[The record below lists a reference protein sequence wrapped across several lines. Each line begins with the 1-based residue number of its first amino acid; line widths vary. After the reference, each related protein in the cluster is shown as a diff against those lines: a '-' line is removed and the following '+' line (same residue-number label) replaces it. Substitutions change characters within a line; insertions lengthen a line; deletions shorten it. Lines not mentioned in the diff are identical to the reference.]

1 MASLAYVSSKVK
13 MALWKDRF
21 AACVGLAD
29 GCPDGSEESQL
40 QEVEEEVKKHSAE
53 VKQYKE
59 RNAQVRTIHVSTF
72 ACVLL

>member
-1 MASLAYVSSKVK
+1 MVK
-13 MALWKDRF
+13 TALCTDRF
-21 AACVGLAD
+21 AVCVGLAD

-59 RNAQVRTIHVSTF
+59 RNAQVRKIYLSIF